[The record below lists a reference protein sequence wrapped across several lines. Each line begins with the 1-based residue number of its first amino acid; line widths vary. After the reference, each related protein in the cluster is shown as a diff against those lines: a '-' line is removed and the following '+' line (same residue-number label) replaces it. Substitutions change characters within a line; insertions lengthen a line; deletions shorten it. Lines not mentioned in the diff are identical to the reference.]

1 LTRETGIAI
10 LDKAADIG
18 LLTAHGGGYY
28 TIHPALPWF
37 FRRCL
42 TILPVDTDDRPDQD
56 RRPPS
61 WSAVGDNQ
69 LCRIHGTRRLL
80 S

>member
-1 LTRETGIAI
+1 MVTNGDWGLGLKGFTNETGIAI

-37 FRRCL
+37 FRSL
-42 TILPVDTDDRPDQD
+42 FEQD
-56 RRPPS
+56 YPTGR
-61 WSAVGDNQ
+61 
-69 LCRIHGTRRLL
+69 
-80 S
+80 